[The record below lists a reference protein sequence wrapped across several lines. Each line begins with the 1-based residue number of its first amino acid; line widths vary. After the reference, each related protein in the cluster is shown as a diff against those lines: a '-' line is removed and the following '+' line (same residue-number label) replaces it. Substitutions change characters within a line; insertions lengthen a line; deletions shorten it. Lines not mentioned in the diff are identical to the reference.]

1 MLRVPISQNYL
12 SRLNLM
18 VLNPIFKWIKGFAK
32 EKHEIEEKKRK
43 ERKDIIFRTRTTF
56 PTFFRLLITTINRSM
71 HYITIVRTG
80 NNIRNTLYIT
90 RFCRV

>member
-32 EKHEIEEKKRK
+32 EKHEIEKKRK
-43 ERKDIIFRTRTTF
+43 ERKNIIFRTRTTF
-56 PTFFRLLITTINRSM
+56 PTLFPRFSIIN
-71 HYITIVRTG
+71 YD
-80 NNIRNTLYIT
+80 Y
-90 RFCRV
+90 

>member
-18 VLNPIFKWIKGFAK
+18 VLNPIFKWIKGLK
-32 EKHEIEEKKRK
+32 EEKHEIEEKKRK

-56 PTFFRLLITTINRSM
+56 PTFFRLLITTINRSFDAL
-71 HYITIVRTG
+71 HHDGTYG
-80 NNIRNTLYIT
+80 
-90 RFCRV
+90 